1 VSALGQRQSRD
12 AAHVVISTIRNLT
25 RAEFSRLSRVAGVPT
40 EELVAFCDDR
50 HSLQPWALRRVVEAL
65 WPAREVSGY
74 LSQLRPTQRRRL
86 GLAATGRR

>member
-1 VSALGQRQSRD
+1 MGVANPQRD
-12 AAHVVISTIRNLT
+12 ANRVVISAIRNLT
-25 RAEFSRLSRVAGVPT
+25 RAEFSRLSRAAGVPT

-50 HSLQPWALRRVVEAL
+50 HFLAPWTLRRVVQAL

-86 GLAATGRR
+86 GLGTRR